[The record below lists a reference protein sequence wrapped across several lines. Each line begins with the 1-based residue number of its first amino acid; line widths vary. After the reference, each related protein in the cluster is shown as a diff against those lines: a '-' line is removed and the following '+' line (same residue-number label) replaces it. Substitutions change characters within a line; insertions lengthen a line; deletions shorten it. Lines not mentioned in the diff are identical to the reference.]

1 MVENVMQKKR
11 NVDIVS
17 YFSSLW
23 SFAGSSIFILSQII
37 VIAVP
42 LCPILLNLGRM
53 EGEEDSEEDSDKEDS
68 DDGVQVL
75 VVDEESARIH

>member
-1 MVENVMQKKR
+1 M
-11 NVDIVS
+11 IS
-17 YFSSLW
+17 CW
-23 SFAGSSIFILSQII
+23 IFILSQNI

-53 EGEEDSEEDSDKEDS
+53 EGEEDTDDEDV
-68 DDGVQVL
+68 VQVL